1 MTNSWQILISDTL
14 GGLAPRYYNSG
25 YASYGNSN
33 QSSQM
38 LNMDLTDP
46 NGMTQGSGLSTL
58 TNGTQSVVTSVLNSI
73 LKHAV
78 TSDFTYGIGG
88 NKLHKI
94 SSTAVSNAGIWPH
107 TFSSLGSEVGED
119 VCYYQSKLYY
129 SFNEAGGADIG
140 MYDLVT
146 TFDDNWGSTVPTGH
160 ALLTAGVPHQM
171 MVSWSDVMYFTNGR
185 YIGSWNGTTFAPQ
198 QLTLPLNTVAVSIVG
213 NSGQIYIG
221 ANMPNVTGNNKNR
234 ACIYI
239 WDGTTATWTTE
250 IPVMGK
256 IGGFHV
262 KNGVPFFF
270 YQDVSNIGGYKLAY
284 LNGIQVVDIANYSG
298 GLPSY
303 SEVCDFKDFII
314 WNAASLN
321 SLWSYTTF
329 PWQLNSPWTTSTGD
343 DLIYAY
349 GSGDVS
355 LPARMFQIADSGYT
369 TAGGLAAPFGNVMI
383 SSTDGSNIKLAQ
395 FSGYDTNSYW
405 KSLIFDMVNE
415 GKITKLNQIKITFEQ
430 LTTGARVDWKIRDN
444 CGTIIY
450 QDSISYSK
458 LGAVSRQEVYTNGL
472 VVNNFRIEFDYS
484 NGSTT
489 NSVKIKNVKFYGISQ

>member
-1 MTNSWQILISDTL
+1 
-14 GGLAPRYYNSG
+14 
-25 YASYGNSN
+25 
-33 QSSQM
+33 
-38 LNMDLTDP
+38 
-46 NGMTQGSGLSTL
+46 MTQGQGLSTL

-107 TFSSLGSEVGED
+107 TIDKAAVTDETGED
-119 VCYYQSKLYY
+119 VCYYQSNLYY
-129 SFNEAGGADIG
+129 SYNHSGNAGDIG
-140 MYDLVT
+140 MYDLTT
-146 TFDDNWGSTVPTGH
+146 TFTDAWGSTVPTGH
-160 ALLTAGVPHQM
+160 AALQGGVPHQM
-171 MVSWSDVMYFTNGR
+171 MVSNADAMYFTNGR
-185 YIGSWNGTTFAPQ
+185 YIGVYNLASSGNLVPQ
-198 QLTLPLNTVAVSIVG
+198 ILTLPLNSVAVSITG

-221 ANMPNVTGNNKNR
+221 SNMPNVSGTNKNK

-239 WDGTTATWTTE
+239 WDGTAATWTTE

-256 IGGFHV
+256 IGGMYV
-262 KNGVPFFF
+262 KNGVVFFF
-270 YQDVSNIGGYKLAY
+270 YEDVSNIGGYKLAY
-284 LNGIQVVDIANYSG
+284 LNGAMVVDVANYSG
-298 GLPSY
+298 GLPTY
-303 SEVCDFKDFII
+303 SEVTDYKDFII

-355 LPARMFQIADSGYT
+355 LPARMFQMADSGYT

-444 CGTIIY
+444 CGTIVY

-458 LGAVSRQEVYTNGL
+458 LGAVSRQEIYTNGL
-472 VVNNFRIEFDYS
+472 VINNFRIEFDYS